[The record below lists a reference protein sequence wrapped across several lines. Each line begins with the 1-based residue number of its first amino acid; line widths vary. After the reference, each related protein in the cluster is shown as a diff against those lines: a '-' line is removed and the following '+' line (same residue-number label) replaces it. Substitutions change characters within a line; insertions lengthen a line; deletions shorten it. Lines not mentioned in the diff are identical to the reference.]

1 MLEFNSGII
10 SSELPVHAFLPCIPI
25 RMAQIE
31 KAKEILNNTNG
42 LDYKG
47 VVPYS
52 EVFEKM
58 NSSDLLVLAES
69 TSPIISRLTAYGFST
84 KITDYLC
91 SGIPIFGYGPD
102 INVGLSY
109 LKKQNAAMVVNSLS
123 DLKEGLLKV
132 LEDLDFRKQIVDN
145 AIRLAEKNHNA
156 SSNSNRFIE
165 ILNKAIRHEI

>member
-10 SSELPVHAFLPCIPI
+10 SSELPVHAFLSCIPI
-25 RMAQIE
+25 RMVQTE
-31 KAKEILNNTNG
+31 KTKEILNNTNG

-52 EVFEKM
+52 EVLEKI

-109 LKKQNAAMVVNSLS
+109 LKK
-123 DLKEGLLKV
+123 
-132 LEDLDFRKQIVDN
+132 
-145 AIRLAEKNHNA
+145 H
-156 SSNSNRFIE
+156 
-165 ILNKAIRHEI
+165 